1 MVLGVSES
9 ILSKWLRLYRRE
21 GETGLIDL
29 DKGRVDA
36 LKKRKKDLQE
46 LDTKQQ
52 QAIQEENEYLKTEVA
67 YLKKLMALK
76 DAEETKANK
85 RQG

>member
-52 QAIQEENEYLKTEVA
+52 QAIQEENEYLKAEVA
-67 YLKKLMALK
+67 YLKKLIALK